1 MLHGNNIRENVDDE
15 AIKSPIG
22 FFSFPAY
29 ILGMH
34 WINHETASLCIMIS
48 NLTVLERHHVCKC
61 GIFQSINNFK
71 MLLFKFIFLFLSCF
85 SYTRENTNGCLFVSL
100 LYERPSKLL

>member
-1 MLHGNNIRENVDDE
+1 MPHWI
-15 AIKSPIG
+15 
-22 FFSFPAY
+22 FSFPAY

-34 WINHETASLCIMIS
+34 WINHEIASLCIMIS

-71 MLLFKFIFLFLSCF
+71 MLLFKFIFYFYHVSLAQEKILMDAFLFLSYMKDQVNYY
-85 SYTRENTNGCLFVSL
+85 S
-100 LYERPSKLL
+100 LYENCVKVFV